1 MQVSHMPLVYF
12 APVLALKAVTVGKEN
27 GGDGW
32 GYIQRSHYSFMHAA
46 FISTTTKK
54 LSEIYSSKPKEHYTL
69 LSSYSYF
76 PFV

>member
-32 GYIQRSHYSFMHAA
+32 GYIQRSHYSFMHAT
-46 FISTTTKK
+46 FISTKK
-54 LSEIYSSKPKEHYTL
+54 KTIGDIFL
-69 LSSYSYF
+69 
-76 PFV
+76 